1 VVVTAKCLV
10 EALADRLYTAGQAC
24 RIGYVKLNGR
34 TVWESSLCSTE
45 IGHHRGIN
53 ILEIDPLGCTLSSTL
68 TFDTFF
74 AHACDALNVSLT
86 KMAADTVVVGVTGG
100 GPSLTEC
107 ADKKCEILKKT
118 FGVYTYIDNRWNIE
132 FVDYMT
138 SSLAFIAQKGQRTNT
153 LFRFVVNRTE
163 SNRSPAHVNAAIT
176 GTQIAVKYT
185 LLIYAFYDMSF
196 SLDYYYCTVF
206 VL

>member
-53 ILEIDPLGCTLSSTL
+53 ILEIDPLGCTLSGTM

-74 AHACDALNVSLT
+74 EANSDKLNDYLT

-100 GPSLTEC
+100 GASLREC
-107 ADKKCEILKKT
+107 RDLCDGILEKT
-118 FGVYTYIDNRWNIE
+118 FGVSTELVDNYTSA
-132 FVDYMT
+132 F
-138 SSLAFIAQKGQRTNT
+138 AFIAQKSQPKKT
-153 LFRFVVNRTE
+153 LVRIAKNRTE
-163 SNRSPAHVNAAIT
+163 SNISPAHVNAAIT
-176 GTQIAVKYT
+176 GTQIAVKYR
-185 LLIYAFYDMSF
+185 LLSMF
-196 SLDYYYCTVF
+196 SK
-206 VL
+206 

>member
-45 IGHHRGIN
+45 ISHHRGIN
-53 ILEIDPLGCTLSSTL
+53 ILEIEPLGCTLSGTM

-74 AHACDALNVSLT
+74 AANSAKLKDYLDQ
-86 KMAADTVVVGVTGG
+86 MAADTVVVGVTGG
-100 GPSLTEC
+100 GPSLREC
-107 ADKKCEILKKT
+107 ADKCKNILKET
-118 FGVYTYIDNRWNIE
+118 FQVQTYIENHWNVKL
-132 FVDYMT
+132 VDYYT
-138 SSLAFIAQKGQRTNT
+138 SALAFIAQKGQKDKT
-153 LFRFVVNRTE
+153 LVRFVNDRTE

-196 SLDYYYCTVF
+196 SRDY
-206 VL
+206 